1 MELQNAADKAKA
13 VEAEAVEVEAAETA
27 AEAAATA
34 EAAEAAATAK
44 VAEAT
49 ATATG
54 SGQSPMM
61 TDPASFDFE
70 KWEKCMTQVLHEMPQ
85 ELLTESDKQGEPVL
99 RAEIADYLYR
109 SRGVVCNQN
118 QVIISAGAQQLFNHL
133 ARILKL
139 MGIEHVCTEEPGYT
153 PVRSILRDWGFS
165 ISNIPV
171 KDDGLAIEKLP
182 TNIRTAAYV
191 CPQNQFPTGAFMP
204 VSNRYL
210 LLDWAEENDSLIIED
225 DYNSTLS
232 NADET
237 APTLQGLDGGER
249 VVYMGTFSP
258 TLFPAVRISYMVLP
272 EDMAKL
278 FSRIKDEYDQTCSK
292 TEQLTL
298 ARFMHEGFYQD
309 NLNRVRTLYAEKLQ
323 IVLEAINACDPNGS
337 FITVENT
344 QSGVNVM
351 LKIDT
356 HARTICLGTS
366 GEERS
371 EEIRLEMTDRMIAS
385 AADLGVKVRGVSQLN
400 SNGQIY
406 LTLSYDQIPSGQLSE
421 TVKEL
426 IQTFKSVIMMGG
438 LDIPSVY
445 EVIRLMNGRPQFLP
459 EHFARLEG
467 SLGAIGKTVPFTY
480 ETLEHSITDLATE
493 GRIKDHNLKLEVDI
507 SGHGVLYMN
516 PTHYPSP
523 KQYAEGVRTGLFEG
537 ERKNP
542 NIKMMDQALRDATNA
557 AIRERSLYEVILVD
571 RNGQITEGSRSNV
584 FFIKGGEVYTS
595 PLHQVLPGITRGKI
609 IEILNG
615 KGITVHEEPITA
627 SDIASFDAAFISG
640 TSPKVLPIAQMED
653 ASYDVKDPLLRNLM
667 NWYDQTLD

>member
-1 MELQNAADKAKA
+1 MFYNELAEHKLQERSTQMEIQNAADKAKA
-13 VEAEAVEVEAAETA
+13 VEAEAVEAEAAETA
-27 AEAAATA
+27 AET
-34 EAAEAAATAK
+34 T
-44 VAEAT
+44 
-49 ATATG
+49 TG
-54 SGQSPMM
+54 FGQSPML

-232 NADET
+232 NADEA

-278 FSRIKDEYDQTCSK
+278 FSSIKDEYDQTCSK

-309 NLNRVRTLYAEKLQ
+309 NLNRVRALYAEKLQ

-356 HARTICLGTS
+356 HARTICLGSS

-385 AADLGVKVRGVSQLN
+385 AAELGVKVRGVSQLN

-480 ETLEHSITDLATE
+480 ETLEQSITDLAEE
-493 GRIKDHNLKLEVDI
+493 GQIKDHNLKLEVDI

-584 FFIKGGEVYTS
+584 FFIKDGEVYTS

-615 KGITVHEEPITA
+615 KGITVHEEPIAA

-653 ASYDVKDPLLRNLM
+653 ASYDVNDPLLRDLM